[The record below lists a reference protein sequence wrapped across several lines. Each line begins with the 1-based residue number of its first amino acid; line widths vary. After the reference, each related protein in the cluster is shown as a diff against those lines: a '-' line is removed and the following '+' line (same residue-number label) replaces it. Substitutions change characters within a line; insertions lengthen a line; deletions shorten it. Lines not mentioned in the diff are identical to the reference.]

1 MEHSNHTTPS
11 TPARAQYGGPGMP
24 PPLGP
29 RALEDMR
36 RSAARPTVSTHPAQS
51 SNPFARASASGG
63 NVGMLS
69 SGPDPTAEGESNL
82 DAVATTHPPSAQ
94 LIDSSTKADTAVT
107 DAMQTAQTTVMVD
120 RAGDG
125 EGAVCLINEIVRLS
139 VMQYGRS
146 VLRNK
151 HISGMLVEGE
161 LNWIIASLSP
171 DLAQALS
178 AATKYHDP
186 AAATSTDERTAVDVG
201 NAPDHHLAMPVP
213 IVTTSARK
221 SRRFRGSRG
230 ARIREPHSETMAQ
243 PLADDTTVTIS
254 TPAPSAPGNT
264 QLGLAHPPPCTL
276 GESSTLQY
284 HRTATKRKPGGFE
297 DTQSDGSNSD
307 AEQRTLKSSSH
318 ASNISLLGQDHGD
331 SAEQDD
337 AVAAQKPGIT
347 GRTVAAPKGI
357 VVCKF
362 FLEGRCKFG
371 GRVLPLYSQGARH

>member
-11 TPARAQYGGPGMP
+11 APARAQYGGPGMP

-82 DAVATTHPPSAQ
+82 DAVSTTHPPSAQ

-107 DAMQTAQTTVMVD
+107 DAMQTAQTTVSTSHDLTMLAQVMVD

-151 HISGMLVEGE
+151 HIS
-161 LNWIIASLSP
+161 
-171 DLAQALS
+171 AQALS

-243 PLADDTTVTIS
+243 PLADDTAVTIS

-337 AVAAQKPGIT
+337 AVAAQKPGMT
-347 GRTVAAPKGI
+347 GRTAAAPKGI